1 MMEIKLVSDERVVL
15 LLVFFKWSLIIGKAL
30 T

>member
-1 MMEIKLVSDERVVL
+1 MEIKLVSDERVVL
-15 LLVFFKWSLIIGKAL
+15 LLVFSKWSLIIEKAL